1 MAGFGLVPQEKYVP
15 VARSKTFIPNSII
28 HPFIQPFKMLTTQ
41 SASKIYVAFRSSSAT
56 FSENDTVT
64 LTLVQ
69 LDGFD
74 SAKGAWPASIKGV
87 HTTIPN
93 AVPLASA
100 TCNLS
105 LLQNTKSSKNP
116 DLEFAFEQTVTLLAT
131 VTYGVELRIKNPS
144 AAVSFLLAREDSL
157 VDAVNITRLPLI
169 DWISN
174 TKRYEN
180 AAYSLLFADTAFS
193 PST

>member
-1 MAGFGLVPQEKYVP
+1 MVGFGLVPQEKYVS
-15 VARSKTFIPNSII
+15 VARSKTFIPNSVI

-41 SASKIYVAFRSSSAT
+41 VASKIYVAFRGSSAT

-74 SAKGAWPASIKGV
+74 SSKGAWPANIKGV

-93 AVPLASA
+93 VVPLASA
-100 TCNLS
+100 TCSLS
-105 LLQNTKSSKNP
+105 LLQGTKSGNNC
-116 DLEFAFEQTVTLLAT
+116 DLAFVFEKPVTLLASA
-131 VTYGVELRIKNPS
+131 TYGIELRIKNPS
-144 AAVSFLLAREDSL
+144 ASVSFLLAREDSL
-157 VDAVNITRLPLI
+157 VNAVNIVRLPLI

-180 AAYSLLFADTAFS
+180 AACSLLFADTAFS
-193 PST
+193 PLT